1 MCGCAIPYMKN
12 HNTCHYFTCRH
23 LRRRDPI
30 LASCVA
36 GLVSEQEEKTAA
48 MLFLTRE
55 HLYIWDKLT
64 DCLIVKLSIKSCSI
78 SPLSTCDG
86 VCLCFRTRSS
96 SDKEVLPDRGYDMI
110 RQYLQQSM
118 VEDGGEAADSAL
130 VCMQGTATVDVEE
143 EWKRKGAS
151 LPSLPPS
158 LSRGL
163 EGGGE
168 RLRGGGEGL
177 ARRGGG
183 EGLKDELEDEGL
195 VLRFDALC
203 AGQFCAVW
211 ESITIPPRS

>member
-1 MCGCAIPYMKN
+1 MKN

-23 LRRRDPI
+23 LGRRDPI

-48 MLFLTRE
+48 MLFLTSE

-64 DCLIVKLSIKSCSI
+64 DSLIVKLSIKSCSI
-78 SPLSTCDG
+78 SPSSTCDG
-86 VCLCFRTRSS
+86 VYLCFRTRSS
-96 SDKEVLPDRGYDMI
+96 SDKDVLPDRGYEMI

-118 VEDGGEAADSAL
+118 VEDGGEAADSAV

-143 EWKRKGAS
+143 DWKRK
-151 LPSLPPS
+151 SLPPS

-177 ARRGGG
+177 GGGREGSERRGGG
-183 EGLKDELEDEGL
+183 EGLKEELEDEGL
-195 VLRFDALC
+195 VLCFDALC

-211 ESITIPPRS
+211 ESITIPPP